1 MTQAERVLDWLQ
13 SGKTIT
19 TLDAFEELGITRI
32 AARVFELKEQ
42 GVLVK
47 KRMLKVINRY
57 DEACHVAEYFIE
69 EKKRMNKLEK
79 LQQDVKDTQAAYY
92 AFEIVYA
99 NTQEALYVAYEVA
112 CDDAVYGDNYGSAL
126 ADRDAA
132 GAAYDAAEIAFE
144 LATKTLNDY
153 LEKQGE

>member
-19 TLDAFEELGITRI
+19 TLDAFKELGITRI

-57 DEACHVAEYFIE
+57 DETCHVAEYFIE
-69 EKKRMNKLEK
+69 EK
-79 LQQDVKDTQAAYY
+79 
-92 AFEIVYA
+92 
-99 NTQEALYVAYEVA
+99 
-112 CDDAVYGDNYGSAL
+112 
-126 ADRDAA
+126 
-132 GAAYDAAEIAFE
+132 
-144 LATKTLNDY
+144 
-153 LEKQGE
+153 GE